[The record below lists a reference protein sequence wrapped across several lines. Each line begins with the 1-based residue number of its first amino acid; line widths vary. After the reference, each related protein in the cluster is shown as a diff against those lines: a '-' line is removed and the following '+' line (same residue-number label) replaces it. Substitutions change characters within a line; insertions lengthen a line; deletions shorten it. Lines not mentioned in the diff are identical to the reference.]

1 MKVLKAALALAGV
14 AAVALYVAVMLL
26 IELLARLLPLIVL
39 GAVVMLTVYVWR
51 RVQAYRR
58 ERHPQRAAMK
68 NRAHRAGLAR
78 APQPPVPVVSA
89 LPSHRHT
96 RVIVGGEGEGSFEGE
111 GYLQL
116 GPPLALPS
124 PAGQSYASAS
134 GRSHARRSVSH
145 ARPRSSRP

>member
-51 RVQAYRR
+51 RVQAHRR
-58 ERHPQRAAMK
+58 ERHPQRAAMN
-68 NRAHRAGLAR
+68 NRAHPAGV
-78 APQPPVPVVSA
+78 APASQPVPVVSA

-96 RVIVGGEGEGSFEGE
+96 RVIVGGEGEGSFEGQ

-116 GPPLALPS
+116 GPPQALPS
-124 PAGQSYASAS
+124 PVDQSYAPAA